1 MIKDD
6 DKQEEIRNVL
16 YTLAEWLRIVW
27 LALYTFFPVKMN
39 EMFVKLWLLDY
50 KNRLENWEFEKLLV
64 DFPIF
69 FIKEKWENLFSRFEI
84 KD

>member
-6 DKQEEIRNVL
+6 DKQEETRNVL

-27 LALYTFFPVKMN
+27 LALYIFFPVKMD

-64 DFPIF
+64 DFPTF
-69 FIKEKWENLFSRFEI
+69 FIKEKWENLFNRFEI
-84 KD
+84 